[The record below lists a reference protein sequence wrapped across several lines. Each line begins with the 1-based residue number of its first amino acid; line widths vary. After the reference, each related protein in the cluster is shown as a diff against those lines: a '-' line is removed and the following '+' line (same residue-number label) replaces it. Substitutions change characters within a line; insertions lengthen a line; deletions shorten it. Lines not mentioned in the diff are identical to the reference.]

1 MHNDPTPPS
10 ERPFLGALAERALA
24 AGTPRAVA
32 AEAVRATS
40 ARFPRRSDSERVSR
54 TRIESYFWGVVRKR
68 ALQGA
73 APAVSRRLVIASLE
87 RELLEAGHTPDAIR
101 CELTRLYGDSACAA
115 LASGQV
121 A

>member
-1 MHNDPTPPS
+1 MHIDPALPTD
-10 ERPFLGALAERALA
+10 RPLLGALATSALA

-40 ARFPRRSDSERVSR
+40 ARFPRRSGSERATR
-54 TRIESYFWGVVRKR
+54 ARIESYFWGVIRRR
-68 ALQGA
+68 ALEGA

-87 RELLEAGHTPDAIR
+87 RELLEAGHTPEAIR
-101 CELTRLYGDSACAA
+101 CELARLYGDSASVTLVCE
-115 LASGQV
+115 QV